1 MTNSE
6 IADKLKLTANLLEL
20 LDDNPFKIKS
30 LLNASFKIDK
40 LDIDLHGLS
49 QIEIESIS

>member
-6 IADKLKLTANLLEL
+6 IADNLKLTANLLEL

-30 LLNASFKIDK
+30 LLNASFKVDK
-40 LDIDLHGLS
+40 LEADLHALS
-49 QIEIESIS
+49 TRN

>member
-6 IADKLKLTANLLEL
+6 IADSLKLTANLLEL
-20 LDDNPFKIKS
+20 LEDNPFKIKS

-40 LDIDLHGLS
+40 LEVDLDALS
-49 QIEIESIS
+49 QQEIEK